1 MATINRYAFKNS
13 SGEFLSPIYY
23 EFFSSSNNQLIESGI
38 TPLYYLA
45 PPQQSGV
52 YLGLASRLG
61 YSTWDSTLQPY
72 VPTTTETS
80 VNNDTIITSNIVL
93 NGTGEVASNSRLLEA
108 FTTVLDIGS
117 KNSINLL
124 PADKNY
130 SYNQLPQAITYAN
143 FKYSNIASVTNP
155 NMVLRLQDYL
165 RVANIWD
172 AFSAISYQ
180 NKYNYTIA
188 GLDKSAI
195 TESLISYNLSADTAP
210 TTIEFHPQ
218 APDIGV
224 TTAYTSHQEPAWYD
238 NSAYANIMSGDGFHL
253 YFENGTIHDDEIK
266 HTIVEHQ
273 IISGTLCTF
282 SGVTGSS
289 VGFIGPA
296 IKLET
301 STSAWGSYHTTTYVS
316 GYTKLELIRS
326 GTTTISATTLTEL
339 TYPINVSTMWI
350 TDLISAGVNYTSCAY
365 TYSNNNIVP
374 SQIISA
380 NTGTIL
386 TASRNYFVKITC
398 DLQRIIV
405 LHTGCFRSG
414 TYANNW
420 LKLKTNSRLS
430 VPQQVIQYGY
440 GSNVIN

>member
-1 MATINRYAFKNS
+1 MATFNRYSFENS

-23 EFFSSSNNQLIESGI
+23 EFFSNQNNQLIESG
-38 TPLYYLA
+38 TTQLYYLA
-45 PPQQSGV
+45 PPQQSGA
-52 YLGLASRLG
+52 YLRLASRLG
-61 YSTWDSTLQPY
+61 YNTWDSVSAPY
-72 VPTTTETS
+72 TQVTTETS
-80 VNNDTIITSNIVL
+80 VNNDTIRTFHIVL
-93 NGTGEVASNSRLLEA
+93 NGTGEVASNDRLLEA

-117 KNSINLL
+117 INSINLL
-124 PADKNY
+124 PNDKNY
-130 SYNQLPQAITYAN
+130 SFNKLPPAITNAN

-165 RVANIWD
+165 RVTNIWD
-172 AFSAISYQ
+172 VFSATSYQ
-180 NKYNYTIA
+180 NKYNYTMA
-188 GLDKSAI
+188 GLNESAT
-195 TESLISYNLSADTAP
+195 TESLISYNLSASTA
-210 TTIEFHPQ
+210 TTTMNFKPQ
-218 APDIGV
+218 APEIGV
-224 TTAYTSHQEPAWYD
+224 TSAYTSHQQPAWYN

-253 YFENGTIHDDEIK
+253 YFENGEIHDDAIK

-282 SGVTGSS
+282 SGVAGSS
-289 VGFIGPA
+289 IGFIGPA

-326 GTTTISATTLTEL
+326 GTTTTSSTTLTEL
-339 TYPINVSTMWI
+339 TYPVNVSTMWI
-350 TDLISAGVNYTSCAY
+350 TDLTNSSGVNYTSCAY

-374 SQIISA
+374 LQIISA
-380 NTGTIL
+380 NTGTL
-386 TASRNYFVKITC
+386 PSVYRNYFVKITC

-405 LHTGCFRSG
+405 LHTACFNHNWG
-414 TYANNW
+414 NNW

-440 GSNVIN
+440 GSKVIP